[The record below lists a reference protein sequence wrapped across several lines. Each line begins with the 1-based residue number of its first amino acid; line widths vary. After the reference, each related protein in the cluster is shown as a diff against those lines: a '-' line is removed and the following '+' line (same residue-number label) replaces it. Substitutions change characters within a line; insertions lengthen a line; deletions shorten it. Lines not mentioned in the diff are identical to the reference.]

1 MTVECENC
9 KTRFHVADARIPAKG
24 ARVRCS
30 RCHHR
35 FHITPSYAP
44 PKQQR
49 ASEQGSAVEP
59 VLGGEAAREEDQLD
73 NPEFLFDKPE
83 DSDGAAARPA
93 RSGRSDPR
101 EAETQLDQPAL
112 AQPPDPQTPPPPP
125 EPRVVESGGMT
136 AQELLDDGVPELPS
150 GRFDIGSALGEPDSQ
165 IGESE
170 AVSSATARALLG
182 RDLEDTGE
190 SLAPPPPSK
199 PSAASKLTTSSIPSG
214 ASRPDAPIKP
224 SAPAKPAAPAKSSA
238 PAKPSAPSKPAF
250 AELADIA
257 AELGEDED
265 SSFADWDPLAA
276 PSGSALSSPPPL
288 GATAAGAVRTTKLF
302 PDPPASQ
309 AVAKAKKRA
318 AVDAPAFDPEAAG
331 PAALILRIAA
341 MIVGMALIVAAAR
354 LLWLQRVTEF
364 APPQIVQ
371 AAGWVAADL
380 ETFLARNATGE
391 RVVVV
396 RGNLFP
402 EGSAPPPAVEVRLLG
417 ADGEPL
423 VDASQTWLERVDDA
437 EVAPDRLG
445 LRLAAAGGEIGAIG
459 QMVTGFTAVIP
470 DPPLG
475 VRRVEVSLRARE
487 RRPDGTAT
495 ADSPEAPSAKPQTET
510 ATPTPAALPR
520 VPEPGDVLPAAP
532 EPE

>member
-35 FHITPSYAP
+35 FHITPSYTP
-44 PKQQR
+44 PKQQK
-49 ASEQGSAVEP
+49 ASAQGSAAEQ

-83 DSDGAAARPA
+83 DSGGTSAPPERPRQPDA
-93 RSGRSDPR
+93 R

-112 AQPPDPQTPPPPP
+112 AQPPEPKPAPPPP
-125 EPRVVESGGMT
+125 EPRVVASGGMT
-136 AQELLDDGVPELPS
+136 AQELLDDGEPVLAT
-150 GRFDIGSALGEPDSQ
+150 GRFDIGSALGEPDSE
-165 IGESE
+165 IGAREE
-170 AVSSATARALLG
+170 VVSSATARALLG

-190 SLAPPPPSK
+190 SLAPPSPPPPPSK
-199 PSAASKLTTSSIPSG
+199 PSASSKLTTSSIPSG
-214 ASRPDAPIKP
+214 ASRPEVPLKP
-224 SAPAKPAAPAKSSA
+224 VAA
-238 PAKPSAPSKPAF
+238 AKPSAPSKPAF
-250 AELADIA
+250 SELADIA

-265 SSFADWDPLAA
+265 TSFADWDPLAT
-276 PSGSALSSPPPL
+276 PSSLSSPHSPAL
-288 GATAAGAVRTTKLF
+288 GATAIGAVRTTKLF
-302 PDPPASQ
+302 PDPSATQ
-309 AVAKAKKRA
+309 VQTKTKKRA
-318 AVDAPAFDPEAAG
+318 SPDAPAFDPEATG
-331 PAALILRIAA
+331 PAALILRVAA
-341 MIVGMALIVAAAR
+341 MLVGLALVGAAGR
-354 LLWLQRVTEF
+354 LLWLQRATDL

-380 ETFLARNATGE
+380 ETFLARSASGE

-402 EGSAPPPAVEVRLLG
+402 EGAAPPPDVEVRLLG
-417 ADGEPL
+417 ADGQPL
-423 VDASQTWLERVDDA
+423 VDATQTWLERVDDA

-487 RRPDGTAT
+487 RMPDGTAT
-495 ADSPEAPSAKPQTET
+495 AVTPEAPSAGPPTET
-510 ATPTPAALPR
+510 AAPTPTALPR
-520 VPEPGDVLPAAP
+520 VPDADDVVPAAP

>member
-35 FHITPSYAP
+35 FHITPSYTP
-44 PKQQR
+44 PKPQK
-49 ASEQGSAVEP
+49 ASAQGSAPEP

-83 DSDGAAARPA
+83 DSDAGTGLPA
-93 RSGRSDPR
+93 RSGRQDPR

-112 AQPPDPQTPPPPP
+112 AQPPEPKPPPPPP
-125 EPRVVESGGMT
+125 EPRVVASGGMT
-136 AQELLDDGVPELPS
+136 AQELLDDGEPELS
-150 GRFDIGSALGEPDSQ
+150 TGRFDIDSALGEPDSV
-165 IGESE
+165 IGAREE

-190 SLAPPPPSK
+190 SLAPPAPPPAASK
-199 PSAASKLTTSSIPSG
+199 PSASSKLTTSSIPSG
-214 ASRPDAPIKP
+214 ASRPEVPLKP
-224 SAPAKPAAPAKSSA
+224 VAAAKPG
-238 PAKPSAPSKPAF
+238 APSKPAF
-250 AELADIA
+250 SELADIA

-265 SSFADWDPLAA
+265 SSFADWDPLAT
-276 PSGSALSSPPPL
+276 PSALASPPL
-288 GATAAGAVRTTKLF
+288 GATAVGAARTTKLF
-302 PDPPASQ
+302 PDPPPAQ
-309 AVAKAKKRA
+309 AA
-318 AVDAPAFDPEAAG
+318 ARTRRGTALDAPAFDPEAAG
-331 PAALILRIAA
+331 PAATILRVAA
-341 MIVGMALIVAAAR
+341 MLVGLALFGAAGR
-354 LLWLQRVTEF
+354 LLWLQRASEL

-380 ETFLARNATGE
+380 ETFLARSASGE

-402 EGSAPPPAVEVRLLG
+402 EGAAPPPAVEVRLLG
-417 ADGEPL
+417 ADDQPL
-423 VDASQTWLERVDDA
+423 VDAKQTWLERIDDA

-459 QMVTGFTAVIP
+459 QLVTGFTAVIP

-487 RRPDGTAT
+487 RLPDGTAT
-495 ADSPEAPSAKPQTET
+495 AVTPEPPSAEPQTET
-510 ATPTPAALPR
+510 ASPTPAALPGA
-520 VPEPGDVLPAAP
+520 PETGDVVPAAP

>member
-59 VLGGEAAREEDQLD
+59 VLGGEAAREQDQLD

-83 DSDGAAARPA
+83 DSDRAAAKPARTGRPA
-93 RSGRSDPR
+93 DPG

-112 AQPPDPQTPPPPP
+112 AQPPEPKPPPPPP
-125 EPRVVESGGMT
+125 EERIVESGGMT
-136 AQELLDDGVPELPS
+136 AQELLDDGAPELPT
-150 GRFDIGSALGEPDSQ
+150 GRFDIGGSLGEPDSV
-165 IGESE
+165 IGVREE
-170 AVSSATARALLG
+170 VSSATARALLG
-182 RDLEDTGE
+182 RDLEDSSD

-199 PSAASKLTTSSIPSG
+199 PSKPSSPSKGTTSSRPSG
-214 ASRPDAPIKP
+214 ASRPGA
-224 SAPAKPAAPAKSSA
+224 S
-238 PAKPSAPSKPAF
+238 SKPAF
-250 AELADIA
+250 AELAAIA

-265 SSFADWDPLAA
+265 SSFADWDPLATPA
-276 PSGSALSSPPPL
+276 SPSP
-288 GATAAGAVRTTKLF
+288 GATTTATPRTTKLF
-302 PDPPASQ
+302 PDAPTAQ
-309 AVAKAKKRA
+309 AAAKAKRRA
-318 AVDAPAFDPEAAG
+318 APDVPAFDPEAAG

-341 MIVGMALIVAAAR
+341 LLVGLALIGAAGR
-354 LLWLQRVTEF
+354 LLWLQRASVS
-364 APPQIVQ
+364 AAPQIVQ

-402 EGSAPPPAVEVRLLG
+402 EGSAPPPTVVVRLLG
-417 ADGEPL
+417 ADGQPL
-423 VDASQTWLERVDDA
+423 VESPRTWLERVDDA
-437 EVAPDRLG
+437 EVAPERLG
-445 LRLAAAGGEIGAIG
+445 LHLAAAGGEIGAIG

-470 DPPLG
+470 DPPPG
-475 VRRVEVSLRARE
+475 VSRVEVALRARE

-495 ADSPEAPSAKPQTET
+495 AAS
-510 ATPTPAALPR
+510 PTPAALPDA
-520 VPEPGDVLPAAP
+520 PEPGDIVPAAP

>member
-44 PKQQR
+44 PKQQK
-49 ASEQGSAVEP
+49 ASAQGSAAEP

-83 DSDGAAARPA
+83 HSGATGAAKPA
-93 RSGRSDPR
+93 RSGRPDPR

-112 AQPPDPQTPPPPP
+112 AQPPDPIAPPPPP

-136 AQELLDDGVPELPS
+136 AQELLDDGAPELGT
-150 GRFDIGSALGEPDSQ
+150 GRFDIRASLGEPDSE
-165 IGESE
+165 IGISE
-170 AVSSATARALLG
+170 DVVSSATARALLG

-190 SLAPPPPSK
+190 SLEAPPPPPSK
-199 PSAASKLTTSSIPSG
+199 PSSTKKGTTSSIPSG
-214 ASRPDAPIKP
+214 ASKPSVPIKP
-224 SAPAKPAAPAKSSA
+224 SAPPKSSA
-238 PAKPSAPSKPAF
+238 PSIPSPSGKPAF

-265 SSFADWDPLAA
+265 SSFADWDPLATPSSLSA
-276 PSGSALSSPPPL
+276 PAAPPL
-288 GATAAGAVRTTKLF
+288 GATAVGAVRTAKLF
-302 PDPPASQ
+302 PDPPATQ
-309 AVAKAKKRA
+309 PGAKARKRA
-318 AVDAPAFDPEAAG
+318 PADAPDFDPEATG

-341 MIVGMALIVAAAR
+341 MIVGMALVGAAGR
-354 LLWLQRVTEF
+354 LLWLQRALVSE
-364 APPQIVQ
+364 PPQIVQ

-402 EGSAPPPAVEVRLLG
+402 EGAAPPPAVEVRLLG
-417 ADGEPL
+417 ADGQPL
-423 VDASQTWLERVDDA
+423 VEAQRTWLERIDDA
-437 EVAPDRLG
+437 EVAPDRLE

-475 VRRVEVSLRARE
+475 VRRVEVSLRARD
-487 RRPDGTAT
+487 RLPDGTAT
-495 ADSPEAPSAKPQTET
+495 ADTPEAPSAEPRTET
-510 ATPTPAALPR
+510 VSPTPTALPLA
-520 VPEPGDVLPAAP
+520 PEAGDIVPAAP
-532 EPE
+532 EPD